1 MRQLLLTIIIVFAMM
16 AVAHSASGAPTRA
29 DGSSD
34 IVEATVKV
42 NLNEDRADNAD
53 MVLAVSSDT
62 SGEIAVF
69 KSRIDYFSG
78 EAILLVPEGSYDL
91 CIYGKSN
98 EDIENVLLT
107 YRDVEIKEG
116 SLFECSFDDATI
128 CIENQP
134 RASDGTILTGD
145 SEGNAGNIISGSS
158 LVCICYADKYL
169 DYFGFDTSGRY
180 PIGKY
185 FKTNTV
191 DSPFSFTI
199 ASSYAYT
206 GGTIGLVIPIDFS
219 KPSISPS
226 NENWQTLDI
235 DFCKTP
241 LNLRKEDVFKHNK
254 EERNAYAYEMELW
267 HGNEDI
273 LGKGA
278 NGMTDLPFN
287 ENIKEI
293 WTDAATADYDLWIYP
308 LGSTFTQGF
317 ASFPCI
323 EGMPL
328 RRGEKSLEQ
337 IGINI
342 GHTIYNRDDN
352 GSNYS
357 GNPLF
362 NGTPD
367 YTILGNSTPSLITLP
382 RLNGFTINYMG
393 RHAEALTIDVSTFPK
408 EEYPHWT
415 EEEYEALKLPV
426 CNVNVYV
433 NGEEVCSSTE
443 DLNKATR
450 LEGVFDA
457 TVSTDNILIDGEI
470 EGSSFA
476 QIHYDSTTG
485 NHTAPTLISLQI
497 RDGKNTISDRLTTGD
512 EGTIEFY
519 AMAPIEASSES
530 DKRKST
536 YYTTGNIAV
545 AKAEWAPSNTDDWE
559 PIDMNEVPE
568 LFYIPGWGH
577 FFRGSLANINK
588 PSANKWYDLR
598 IYVEDEFG
606 AWQSQTIRPAF
617 RVEEPLGLDK
627 VDADEGIIK
636 VEGNSII
643 APDSAHIF
651 TMQGVEI
658 SHTDLAPGIYIVTYG
673 NKCQKVIIK

>member
-1 MRQLLLTIIIVFAMM
+1 MRQLILTIIIVFAIMTM
-16 AVAHSASGAPTRA
+16 APSASGAPTRA

-34 IVEATVKV
+34 FIEATVKV

-53 MVLAVSSDT
+53 MVFAVSSNA
-62 SGEIAVF
+62 SGEIEVF

-78 EAILLVPEGSYDL
+78 EAILLVPEGSYDIY
-91 CIYGKSN
+91 IYGKSN
-98 EDIENVLLT
+98 DDIENVLLT
-107 YRDVEIKEG
+107 YKDVEIAEG
-116 SLFECSFDDATI
+116 TLFECSFDEATVT
-128 CIENQP
+128 IENQP
-134 RASDGTILTGD
+134 KASDGTILTWD
-145 SEGNAGNIISGSS
+145 NDGNAGNIISGNS
-158 LVCICYADKYL
+158 LVCISYADKYL
-169 DYFGFDTSGRY
+169 DYFGFDTIGRH

-199 ASSYAYT
+199 ASSYVYT
-206 GGTIGLVIPIDFS
+206 DGTIGLVMPIDFS
-219 KPSISPS
+219 KPFISPS
-226 NENWQTLDI
+226 NKNWQTLDI

-241 LNLRKEDVFKHNK
+241 LNLRKKDVFKSN
-254 EERNAYAYEMELW
+254 ERERNAYAYEMELW
-267 HGNEDI
+267 HGNEEI
-273 LGKGA
+273 LGKGT
-278 NGMTDLPFN
+278 NGMTDLLFN
-287 ENIKEI
+287 ENLKEI
-293 WTDAATADYDLWIYP
+293 WADDATEDYNLWIYP

-328 RRGEKSLEQ
+328 RRGEKGLEQ

-342 GHTIYNRDDN
+342 GHPIYNRDDD
-352 GSNYS
+352 GSNNS

-362 NGTPD
+362 NGMPD

-393 RHAEALTIDVSTFPK
+393 RYAEALPIDASTFPR
-408 EEYPHWT
+408 EEYPYWT

-426 CNVNVYV
+426 CDVNVSV
-433 NGEEVCSSTE
+433 NGEQACSSID

-470 EGSSFA
+470 EGSSLA

-497 RDGKNTISDRLTTGD
+497 RDGKNTISDCLTTGD

-519 AMAPIEASSES
+519 AMAPIEVSSES
-530 DKRKST
+530 DKKKAT
-536 YYTTGNIAV
+536 YYTTGDIAV

-559 PIDMNEVPE
+559 PIEMTEVPE
-568 LFYIPGWGH
+568 LFYMPGWGH
-577 FFRGSLANINK
+577 FFRGILANINK
-588 PSANKWYDLR
+588 PSDNKWYDLK

-617 RVEEPLGLDK
+617 RVEEPLG
-627 VDADEGIIK
+627 VDDIDSDDGIIK

-643 APDSAHIF
+643 APDSARIF
-651 TMQGVEI
+651 TMQGVET
-658 SHTDLAPGIYIVTYG
+658 SNTNLAHGIYLVRYD
-673 NKCQKVIIK
+673 NQCHKLIIK